1 MPPTKFTVPLS
12 LQITLISVI
21 PLLYQILRNSPAVL
35 TPTLESQ
42 FAISA
47 TQMGLV
53 ASAVSFGA
61 MLAILPA
68 ARWVIRFGVKP
79 VLLWASLVITLGATG
94 FALAQSTTQL
104 FVARFIIGLGSGP
117 YLTAALARAEEGVS
131 VQQFRDYSGEI
142 SLVGRLGSLVATAPL
157 ALLMQLL
164 AWRGAIGLLAILSGI
179 FSVVL
184 ALTVSDS
191 QRQPTPAKHR
201 VSWQKLFIPLVI
213 SRLWVLIVLLG
224 TISTIMGLWGGPW
237 LIARYQ
243 LSPNHTGWV
252 LSLMAAGFAVGS
264 MICVTL
270 ARYLHRY
277 TVPTLLLTSLI
288 LLVPMAL
295 NQLPMVCVYPLFFVL
310 GITLSPTALVIAEIR
325 QAVPEGVIVR
335 ALAVSSLA
343 FSLGIFLYQALSGF
357 VIDLFPSPAPGH
369 HALAAYQALFSLL
382 IAGLFTAL
390 LVQWRFQLPTKT

>member
-1 MPPTKFTVPLS
+1 MTPAKFTLPLN

-42 FAISA
+42 FNISA

-68 ARWVIRFGVKP
+68 ARLVIHFGVKP

-94 FALAQSTTQL
+94 FALAQSATLL

-117 YLTAALARAEEGVS
+117 YLTAALARAEDGVS

-157 ALLMQLL
+157 ALLIQLL
-164 AWRGAIGLLAILSGI
+164 AWRGAIGLLAIVSGI
-179 FSVVL
+179 FMVIL
-184 ALTVSDS
+184 ALTVSDN

-224 TISTIMGLWGGPW
+224 TISTIMGLWGEPW
-237 LIARYQ
+237 LITRYQ
-243 LSPNHTGWV
+243 LSPSHTGWI

-264 MICVTL
+264 MICVNL
-270 ARYLHRY
+270 AHYLHRY
-277 TVPTLLLTSLI
+277 TVPTLLLISLV
-288 LLVPMAL
+288 LLIPMAL
-295 NQLPMVCVYPLFFVL
+295 NQLPLVCVYPLFFVL

-325 QAVPEGVIVR
+325 QAVPEGLIVR

-357 VIDLFPSPAPGH
+357 VIDHFPSPAPGH

-390 LVQWRFQLPTKT
+390 LVQWRFQPPTKT